1 MRKLFLATAALLTLG
16 ASAQAADLPI
26 IGKAPPL
33 AAGYPYTANG
43 IYYGLGVSS
52 TAGSADIANTGIVAL
67 GAGVDFVVGYQFKGG
82 LNFIAP
88 ELDVT
93 YTNLGNSAACVT
105 PVGGMT
111 SCATND
117 SWEIEPLVKFGFPV
131 TTITN
136 LLPNISSVFPAL
148 PALPTGVGTATNV
161 HPYIYAAGP
170 FRDVSA
176 NYGLASGRDWQ
187 VQPELGA
194 GFLTQWQQ
202 GLVVDARAGCTV
214 GHTGF
219 NLSVAA
225 LTGGPAQV
233 TTGLV
238 CTSRIEVL
246 Y

>member
-1 MRKLFLATAALLTLG
+1 MRSLLLSTVALLALG
-16 ASAQAADLPI
+16 VTAHAADLPI

-52 TAGSADIANTGIVAL
+52 TAGSADVANTGIVAL

-105 PVGGMT
+105 PAGGTT
-111 SCATND
+111 SCAASD
-117 SWEIEPLVKFGFPV
+117 EWEIEPLVKFGFPI
-131 TTITN
+131 TTVTN
-136 LLPNISSVFPAL
+136 LLPNLSSVFPAL
-148 PALPTGVGTATNV
+148 PALPSGVTATNV
-161 HPYIYAAGP
+161 HPYIYAGAP

-176 NYGLASGRDWQ
+176 NYGMASGRDWQ

-219 NLSVAA
+219 SLSVAG
-225 LTGGPAQV
+225 LTGPAEV
-233 TTGLV
+233 TTGLA